1 MTGFWST
8 ETLRIRSNDLISPFS
23 EERIRNCA
31 YELSLGNEVFITGEE
46 SETKRVLNN
55 RGDQISIRPG
65 QFADL
70 LTEEVVKI
78 PANAIGLISMKFG
91 IKKSGLINVSGFH
104 VDPGYKGKLLF
115 SVYNA
120 GPSPTVLSR
129 GDPVFLLWYC
139 DLDRE
144 TEDLYLNSPQRDSL
158 TSDDV
163 SQLLGDVWSPEALAS
178 KVAALERQMNLWT
191 WLGRAVL
198 VALISG
204 LVGLGIGWGVHID
217 RPTSNIIPTTT
228 TTVPVS
234 SNSH

>member
-1 MTGFWST
+1 
-8 ETLRIRSNDLISPFS
+8 
-23 EERIRNCA
+23 
-31 YELSLGNEVFITGEE
+31 
-46 SETKRVLNN
+46 
-55 RGDQISIRPG
+55 
-65 QFADL
+65 
-70 LTEEVVKI
+70 
-78 PANAIGLISMKFG
+78 MKFG